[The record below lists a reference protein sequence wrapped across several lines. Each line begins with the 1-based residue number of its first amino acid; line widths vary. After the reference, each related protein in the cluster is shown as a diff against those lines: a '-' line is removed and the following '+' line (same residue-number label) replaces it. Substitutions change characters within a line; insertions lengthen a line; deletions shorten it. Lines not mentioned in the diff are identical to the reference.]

1 MKYLALAIP
10 LLLTGCA
17 TADFQASL
25 NTQAAMFEKFNDAQ
39 IAQQKSIQ
47 ACFEHNPNKSECS
60 ILAAGTNATQTLGG
74 RPDAVRS
81 PATNGELITTGVTT
95 LGTALVVGAVAKEV
109 AETRTVTNT
118 QQVSQPTQVIEPRV
132 IEPTVIFTPAQ

>member
-1 MKYLALAIP
+1 MKLLALALP
-10 LLLTGCA
+10 LFLVGCA
-17 TADFQASL
+17 TADFQKSL
-25 NTQAAMFEKFNDAQ
+25 DAQ
-39 IAQQKSIQ
+39 ERQFKLYSDNHLAQQETIR

-60 ILAAGTNATQTLGG
+60 ILAAGTNASQTLAG

-95 LGTALVVGAVAKEV
+95 LGTAAVIGYVGGKV

-118 QQVSQPTQVIEPRV
+118 NQVSQPTQVIEPRV
-132 IEPTVIFTPAQ
+132 IFATPAQ

>member
-1 MKYLALAIP
+1 MKILALAIP
-10 LLLTGCA
+10 LLLVGCS
-17 TADFQASL
+17 TADFQKSL
-25 NTQAAMFEKFNDAQ
+25 DAQAKMFEKFNDAQ

-47 ACFEHNPNKSECS
+47 ACYAHNPNKSECS

-95 LGTALVVGAVAKEV
+95 LGTAAVIGYVGGKAVES
-109 AETRTVTNT
+109 RTVTNT
-118 QQVSQPTQVIEPRV
+118 NQVSQPTQVIEPRV
-132 IEPTVIFTPAQ
+132 IFATPQ

>member
-1 MKYLALAIP
+1 MKYLAIP
-10 LLLTGCA
+10 LALALTGCS
-17 TADFQASL
+17 TPDFQRSL
-25 NTQAAMFEKFNDAQ
+25 EIQAAMFEKFNDAQ

-47 ACFEHNPNKSECS
+47 ACYAHNPNKSECS

-81 PATNGELITTGVTT
+81 PATNGELIKSGVTT
-95 LGTALVVGAVAKEV
+95 LGTAAAVAYVGGKA

-118 QQVSQPTQVIEPRV
+118 QQVSQPTQVIRPEVVLAPGN
-132 IEPTVIFTPAQ
+132 